1 MKGGVYR
8 ELDCWGNSTE
18 EAWICIKET
27 AEFHGLVTAG
37 DISSGHA

>member
-1 MKGGVYR
+1 MVSTGSWTAG
-8 ELDCWGNSTE
+8 EPGTE